1 MRNTLRELIAKCRD
15 YDADQDPNGA
25 IGRSLTQ
32 RFYQKTGR
40 FSIERVL
47 GDYEIWKKIAVG
59 PFPDVFPG
67 ERVQVVDLKRKFKE
81 LEKAGYP
88 IESGWRHLN
97 RKQAWAYLYRIRRE
111 FSSEL

>member
-1 MRNTLRELIAKCRD
+1 MGSTLRELIAKCRN
-15 YDADQDPNGA
+15 YDPDEDPNGA
-25 IGRSLTQ
+25 IGRSLAQ

-40 FSIERVL
+40 FSIDGILE
-47 GDYEIWKKIAVG
+47 DYETWKKIATG
-59 PFPDVFPG
+59 PFLDVFPG

-88 IESGWRHLN
+88 IESGWRHLKK
-97 RKQAWAYLYRIRRE
+97 KQAWAYLYRLRRE